1 MSQEDERE
9 ILQRRILEA
18 KKYWHFF
25 LSKLPLQDENLF
37 LANQAS
43 NTEDAISPEINSTKE
58 LHIKYRFLLKTKSDN

>member
-1 MSQEDERE
+1 MSEKDERE

-25 LSKLPLQDENLF
+25 LAELPLQEENLS

-43 NTEDAISPEINSTKE
+43 NTEDEISPEINSTEE
-58 LHIKYRFLLKTKSDN
+58 LHIKYKFLLKTNLDN

>member
-25 LSKLPLQDENLF
+25 LAELPLQEENLS

-43 NTEDAISPEINSTKE
+43 NTEDEISPEINSTEE
-58 LHIKYRFLLKTKSDN
+58 LHIKYKFLLKTNLDN

>member
-25 LSKLPLQDENLF
+25 LSELPLQDENLS
-37 LANQAS
+37 LANQVS
-43 NTEDAISPEINSTKE
+43 STEDEISPEINSTEE
-58 LHIKYRFLLKTKSDN
+58 LHIKYKFLLKTNLDN

>member
-1 MSQEDERE
+1 MSPEDESE

-25 LSKLPLQDENLF
+25 LSELPLQDENLS

-43 NTEDAISPEINSTKE
+43 NTEDEISPEINSTEE
-58 LHIKYRFLLKTKSDN
+58 LHIKYKFLLKTNLDN